1 MRFVYFTIILY
12 ISCFFYSC
20 NIFNRTPSFIEVSGF
35 IQGTTYRVVAE
46 HKDNV
51 NLQKSIDSI
60 FASFD
65 SVFNNYVPYSLIS
78 RVNNNDSTVVIHDDF
93 LYLLEKSRYFYEITD
108 GAFDITMAPLANAW
122 GFGYKND
129 TVLPDKQTIDSLLQF
144 VGMEKIRIENNKI
157 YKQKPHVAIIGN
169 AIAKGYSTD
178 VIAEFLLSHAITNF
192 LVDVG
197 GEMRVY
203 GNNPQGK
210 MWNVGI
216 NTPLEGTAYDEYSV
230 IVSLENKSIATSGNY
245 RKFYMKD
252 GEKYAHTIH
261 PKTGYPVSHNLLSAS
276 IITDKCIDADALA
289 TACMV
294 VGLEKAIEII
304 DAHPQFQAVFYY
316 YQQDS
321 LYTYIS
327 KDLEQY
333 IVHK

>member
-144 VGMEKIRIENNKI
+144 VG
-157 YKQKPHVAIIGN
+157 
-169 AIAKGYSTD
+169 
-178 VIAEFLLSHAITNF
+178 
-192 LVDVG
+192 
-197 GEMRVY
+197 
-203 GNNPQGK
+203 
-210 MWNVGI
+210 
-216 NTPLEGTAYDEYSV
+216 
-230 IVSLENKSIATSGNY
+230 
-245 RKFYMKD
+245 
-252 GEKYAHTIH
+252 
-261 PKTGYPVSHNLLSAS
+261 
-276 IITDKCIDADALA
+276 
-289 TACMV
+289 
-294 VGLEKAIEII
+294 
-304 DAHPQFQAVFYY
+304 
-316 YQQDS
+316 
-321 LYTYIS
+321 
-327 KDLEQY
+327 
-333 IVHK
+333 